1 MRMAQRKS
9 GAVSAAFRDPGR
21 IRTSNQQNRNLSF
34 YPIELR
40 GRPLGAAA
48 KVMPDL
54 SPTFPVPATV
64 ASRSPRWYLSAM
76 LGLQLPTD
84 PRWAQ
89 LVRQDLPALLTD
101 HAWCEQK
108 AASNA
113 ISLIVRYPELGELV
127 QELTRIAQE
136 ELAHFAQVVQHIHAR
151 GWTLGP
157 ERKDH
162 YVNELALF
170 LRKDGD
176 RAERLVDRLL
186 FSAMIEARSCERFK
200 MLTEQVD
207 DAELRTFYRELM
219 ESEAGHY
226 ATFIGFA
233 RTFGGRVD
241 VDARW
246 KQFLAYEAEVVQ
258 RYGNTPTM
266 HG

>member
-1 MRMAQRKS
+1 
-9 GAVSAAFRDPGR
+9 
-21 IRTSNQQNRNLSF
+21 
-34 YPIELR
+34 
-40 GRPLGAAA
+40 
-48 KVMPDL
+48 
-54 SPTFPVPATV
+54 
-64 ASRSPRWYLSAM
+64 M

-89 LVRQDLPALLTD
+89 LVRQDLPELLTD

-113 ISLIVRYPELGELV
+113 ISMIVRYPELSELV
-127 QELTRIAQE
+127 AELTRIAQE
-136 ELAHFAQVVQHIHAR
+136 ELEHFGQVVDRIHAR

-162 YVNELALF
+162 YVNELMQF
-170 LRKDGD
+170 VRKEGG
-176 RAERLVDRLL
+176 REERLVDRLL

-200 MLTEQVD
+200 LLTQECD
-207 DAELRTFYRELM
+207 DPELRAFYRDLM

-233 RTFGGRVD
+233 RAYGGRVD
-241 VDARW
+241 VDQRW
-246 KQFLAYEAEVVQ
+246 REFLAYEAEVVS
-258 RYGNTPTM
+258 RYGKAPTM